1 VLVRDVVADYS
12 EPSLASALPPI
23 RGAESIVRDVLDGW
37 PGSVRCS
44 ATSTAPRSRH
54 TMVNS
59 TVLGSG

>member
-1 VLVRDVVADYS
+1 MLVRDVVADYS

-44 ATSTAPRSRH
+44 ATYGPEIETHHGELDRS
-54 TMVNS
+54 
-59 TVLGSG
+59 GQ